1 MNPEDRLN
9 QLITN
14 SDVATGPEANKRIL
28 GDALE
33 HLEKLKRQKL
43 ATTWP
48 DTWRTIMKNRIT
60 KVAAAA
66 VILIAVVFAIAIL
79 DKSATPAYAIE
90 QTIEA
95 FRTIRHLHVTSR
107 NDAGKITDERWIE
120 VGPDGLQARYRQD
133 THSANFYVVE
143 DGTTVAVYYK
153 DRNTMVLY
161 DPKDKRY
168 LWISHIGSIFENAVQ
183 QGIIIDE
190 NIGYRGLPAHRIRW
204 LLMNQDCYIDPETKL
219 PIALFGSKISCETPP
234 EDIFEIVA
242 PDDAVVIDKR
252 PSAALTPEPHWLKE
266 KEAAD
271 QNFGPA
277 LQALAQGQYDKAV
290 ELLEHVVQNQPLRN
304 QAWFWLGKSRFYLGR
319 YDEAVV
325 AFSKAL
331 EITGSQPHCHLARG
345 LAYKQAGLNETAKR
359 DFAKALPWMILALR
373 RPESAAFFECAEDP
387 LLRYRVPKQITN
399 DTVFEFFKREQ
410 LVANMIERL
419 RAVSGQNFG
428 YNPNASAGEIENVIS
443 AWESWWSE
451 QARYYGVSID

>member
-14 SDVATGPEANKRIL
+14 SDVATGPETDKRIL

-33 HLEKLKRQKL
+33 HLARLKQKKL
-43 ATTWP
+43 ATTRP
-48 DTWRTIMKNRIT
+48 NTWRTIMKNRT
-60 KVAAAA
+60 TRVAAAA
-66 VILIAVVFAIAIL
+66 VVLIAVVLSIMFW

-95 FRTIRHLHVTSR
+95 FRTIRHLHVVSR
-107 NDAGKITDERWIE
+107 NEAGKITDERWIE
-120 VGPDGLQARYRQD
+120 VGPDGLQTRYRQD
-133 THSANFYVVE
+133 THSANFYIVE
-143 DGTTVAVYYK
+143 DGAAVAVYYK

-161 DPKDKRY
+161 DPKDKGY

-219 PIALFGSKISCETPP
+219 PIALFGCEISYETPP
-234 EDIFEIVA
+234 EDIFEIVV
-242 PDDAVVIDKR
+242 PDNAAVIDKQ
-252 PSAALTPEPHWLKE
+252 PGATPTPEPDWLKE
-266 KEAAD
+266 KETAD

-290 ELLEHVVQNQPLRN
+290 ELLEHVVQNRPLRN
-304 QAWFWLGKSRFYLGR
+304 QAWFWLGKARFYLGR
-319 YDEAVV
+319 HDEAIV

-345 LAYKQAGLNETAKR
+345 LAYKQAGLNETAKK

-373 RPESAAFFECAEDP
+373 RPESAAFLEYAEDP

-399 DTVFEFFKREQ
+399 DTLFEFFTREQ

-419 RAVSGQNFG
+419 RTVSNQNFG
-428 YNPNASAGEIENVIS
+428 YDPNTDFDEKERAIS